1 MQIMNNIRSCAN
13 CRIKQSEKRK
23 IDNFYIKARE
33 CRGLN
38 IRVCCLNR
46 IRNLNNRYKDAETH
60 NQNRV

>member
-38 IRVCCLNR
+38 IRVCFF
-46 IRNLNNRYKDAETH
+46 EQ
-60 NQNRV
+60 NQKSKQQI